1 MWGIKRKGSALQIG
15 GRMRLGPE
23 RMGEKETQTIVYPF
37 RLTTSTPGYPRL
49 LDGMTFNGVGCKET
63 EVKFEQGGL

>member
-1 MWGIKRKGSALQIG
+1 
-15 GRMRLGPE
+15 MRLGPE